1 MKTVKKV
8 EQILRKSDEEATEM
22 VNKKGWSYCKKSEW
36 KKIRNAKVVNPE
48 VQEGAKVI
56 ESVESVESEVVK
68 DVENVKK
75 KTKWEKKK
83 QEKKDKKD
91 KKVKDTKDAVEVKN
105 G

>member
-48 VQEGAKVI
+48 VQEGAQV
-56 ESVESVESEVVK
+56 VESVESEVVK

-83 QEKKDKKD
+83 QEKKDKK
-91 KKVKDTKDAVEVKN
+91 VKDTKEAVEAKN

>member
-1 MKTVKKV
+1 MKTIKKV

-48 VQEGAKVI
+48 VQEGAQV
-56 ESVESVESEVVK
+56 VESVESEVVK

-75 KTKWEKKK
+75 KTKWDKKK
-83 QEKKDKKD
+83 QEKKD

>member
-1 MKTVKKV
+1 MKTIKKV

-22 VNKKGWSYCKKSEW
+22 VNKKGWTYCKKSEW

-48 VQEGAKVI
+48 VQEGAQVV
-56 ESVESVESEVVK
+56 ESAESVESEVVK

-83 QEKKDKKD
+83 QEKKDKK
-91 KKVKDTKDAVEVKN
+91 VKDTKEAVEAKN